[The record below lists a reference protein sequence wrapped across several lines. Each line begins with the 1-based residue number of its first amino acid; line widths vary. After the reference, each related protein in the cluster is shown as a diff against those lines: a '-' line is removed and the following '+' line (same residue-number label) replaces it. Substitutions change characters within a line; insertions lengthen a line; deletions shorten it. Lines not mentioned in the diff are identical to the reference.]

1 MSRWAVILLP
11 EVEAWLMTIAV
22 EQPRL
27 AERVVAAIDL
37 LEAEGPHLGRPLVDR
52 IAGSRLPHLKEL
64 RVATV
69 RALFAFDPDRRAIV
83 LAIGDKRGR
92 WTDWY
97 SQNIQIAE
105 RRFEQWVATRGQ
117 EH

>member
-1 MSRWAVILLP
+1 MSRWEVVLLP
-11 EVEAWLMTIAV
+11 EVETWLMTIAV

-37 LEAEGPHLGRPLVDR
+37 LEAEGPGLGRPLVDR
-52 IAGSRLPHLKEL
+52 IEGSRLPHLKEL

-69 RALFAFDPDRRAIV
+69 RALFAFDPDRSAIV
-83 LAIGDKRGR
+83 LTIGDKRGR

-97 SQNIQIAE
+97 SQNIPIAE
-105 RRFEQWVATRGQ
+105 RRFEQWVDARRQ